1 MINKRLF
8 SASVCAGLLS
18 IMIGCNA
25 LASAGTTSS
34 SQSVVNGVI
43 VKSISDNAIS
53 DNAISDNAEE
63 PDAAGALN
71 AGESVETVAAV
82 PENSGVSVMAASTE
96 VSDNSSDNSSDSS
109 PDNSSDSSPDNS
121 PDSSP
126 NNSSNSG
133 SALDTSK
140 LFTDRDLEQ
149 KADTTGARPITVAD
163 SKVYTVKNAGVYVIS
178 GTASNAQICV
188 EAGEEDKV
196 QLVLDGVKITND
208 SIPCIYVKKADKVF
222 VTTTDSENALSVTG
236 TFKADGETNTDAVI
250 FSRDD
255 LVLNGTGTLNVSSTD
270 NGISSKDDLKITGGT
285 LAITCASDALE
296 ANDSVVMAD
305 GTVTIQSNKDGIH
318 AENDEDDLKGY
329 VYIGGGTLNIAA
341 ADDAIHATTI
351 AQVDNGTITL
361 SCAEGLE
368 GTWIQIN
375 GGKTSIDASDDG
387 INAGRK
393 SSFRTPLVEING
405 GELTITMGAGD
416 TDAIDSNGDLIITGG
431 TIDLTAQSP
440 FDYDGTVQ
448 KTGGTIIVNGTET
461 DSITNQ
467 MMGGHGGG
475 KGGFKHG
482 GFNRGDFDQGGFDQ
496 DNGQG
501 GF

>member
-25 LASAGTTSS
+25 LASAGSTSS

-53 DNAISDNAEE
+53 DNAEE

-71 AGESVETVAAV
+71 AGEAVETVAAV
-82 PENSGVSVMAASTE
+82 TENSGVSVMAASTE

-121 PDSSP
+121 SD
-126 NNSSNSG
+126 SG

-375 GGKTSIDASDDG
+375 GGKTTIDASDDG

-416 TDAIDSNGDLIITGG
+416 TDAVDSNGDLIITGG

-482 GFNRGDFDQGGFDQ
+482 GFNRGGFDQ
-496 DNGQG
+496 DNGPG